1 MQIPQVDTNQV
12 KGFAKVWTHKGVA
25 ILLSDL
31 HIEFARDFANVMLRN
46 FVMQVAQQQAQKVAA
61 EAAKKIMEA
70 Q

>member
-46 FVMQVAQQQAQKVAA
+46 FVMQVAQQQMVAKA
-61 EAAKKIMEA
+61 TPKIVEA